1 MAERILLRL
10 PPGDEPGTTILVGD
24 DALDCIPGDSVGD
37 RATEEAGPWL
47 DGRTAFFLSSAKIRS
62 LQGQRLTALRSR
74 AGTPVD
80 LEVIDGEAAKRIE
93 HAEPLWE
100 EMLSSGGKR
109 DSRLVTFGGG
119 SVGDLGG
126 FVAGA
131 FLRGIEY
138 AQVPTTLLAQVDA
151 ALGGKTAV
159 DLAGGK
165 NTVGLFHHPR
175 FVISDTRVL
184 ATLPKG
190 ELRSGLVE
198 VVKMGALLDFELFE
212 RVESDLDR
220 LLDAEAP
227 TLAPVVAAAAR
238 AKCAVVEEDP
248 KEKGRRRV
256 LNFGHTLAHA
266 LEKVLRYDHL
276 RHGEAVGY
284 GLLFALRL
292 SRRLGLLDDD
302 GKEAL
307 DRRMARLLRRF
318 ELPSLRDLRPE
329 LGDDPVAALG
339 EAMSRDKKATEEGIF
354 WSLARGP
361 EREALDVRIPLP
373 DVRREL
379 AAFLDDPWG
388 SDIL

>member
-1 MAERILLRL
+1 MAERILLRV
-10 PPGDEPGTTILVGD
+10 PPGDAPGSTILVGD
-24 DALDCIPGDSVGD
+24 DALDSFS
-37 RATEEAGPWL
+37 RNEEIGPWL
-47 DGRTAFFLSSAKIRS
+47 EGRTAFFLSSAKIRS
-62 LQGQRLTALRSR
+62 LQGERLTALRSR

-80 LEVIDGEAAKRIE
+80 LEVIDGEAAKRIAQ
-93 HAEPLWE
+93 AEPLWE

-126 FVAGA
+126 FVAGT

-159 DLAGGK
+159 DLEGGK

-175 FVISDTRVL
+175 LVISDTRVL

-220 LLDAEAP
+220 LLDAESGDFPA
-227 TLAPVVAAAAR
+227 TMAPVVASAAR
-238 AKCAVVEEDP
+238 AKCGVVEEDP
-248 KEKGRRRV
+248 TEKGRRRV

-292 SRRLGLLDDD
+292 SRRLGLLDEASDAA
-302 GKEAL
+302 GAL

-318 ELPSLRDLRPE
+318 DLPSLRDLRPE
-329 LGDDPVAALG
+329 LGDDPVDALA
-339 EAMSRDKKATEEGIF
+339 EAMARDKKATEEGIL
-354 WSLARGP
+354 WCLARGP
-361 EREALDVRIPLP
+361 EREALDVRIPP
-373 DVRREL
+373 ADVRREL